1 MHGMN
6 QVAKGAKFLD
16 TAALTKAYK
25 SALKRHHGIVAEANF
40 IIDFILRGE
49 NLMDMLVAETIMR
62 QIHCGVDAHGNT
74 GRQMMMCWGAEEFKG
89 SADESQE
96 GERYLSFKGKRILV

>member
-1 MHGMN
+1 MQNYFRTLNATRQMHGMN

-40 IIDFILRGE
+40 IISTFND
-49 NLMDMLVAETIMR
+49 
-62 QIHCGVDAHGNT
+62 
-74 GRQMMMCWGAEEFKG
+74 GRKAY
-89 SADESQE
+89 E
-96 GERYLSFKGKRILV
+96 GK